1 MMNGRSIEGGSCRH
15 HSALLT
21 GVVALTLP
29 HQAASHGRHSALSV
43 DFSDV
48 LAKLG
53 ESSRAGPGVCFGQKS
68 RLRCVPST
76 TAVLICAS
84 NLHTTGGIS

>member
-1 MMNGRSIEGGSCRH
+1 MNGRSIEGGSCRH
-15 HSALLT
+15 HSPLLT

-43 DFSDV
+43 AFSDV
-48 LAKLG
+48 FANLG

-68 RLRCVPST
+68 RPRCVPST
-76 TAVLICAS
+76 TAVLIYAS
-84 NLHTTGGIS
+84 ILHTTGGMS

>member
-1 MMNGRSIEGGSCRH
+1 MNGRSIEGGSCRH

-21 GVVALTLP
+21 GVVAVTLP

-43 DFSDV
+43 DCSDV
-48 LAKLG
+48 FAKLG
-53 ESSRAGPGVCFGQKS
+53 ESSRAGPGVCQKS

-76 TAVLICAS
+76 TAVLIYAS
-84 NLHTTGGIS
+84 NLHTTGGMS